1 MKKKDL
7 VESISKQCDISKT
20 TASDAI
26 DIIFQSITDAINNDE
41 KVDIKGFGS
50 FNISDRKARKGR
62 NPHTGE
68 EIEIKASRVPTF
80 KASKTLKDY
89 CNKYMIREYFN

>member
-26 DIIFQSITDAINNDE
+26 DIIFQSITDALNNDE

-62 NPHTGE
+62 NPQTGE

-80 KASKTLKDY
+80 KASKSLKDY
-89 CNKYMIREYFN
+89 CNK